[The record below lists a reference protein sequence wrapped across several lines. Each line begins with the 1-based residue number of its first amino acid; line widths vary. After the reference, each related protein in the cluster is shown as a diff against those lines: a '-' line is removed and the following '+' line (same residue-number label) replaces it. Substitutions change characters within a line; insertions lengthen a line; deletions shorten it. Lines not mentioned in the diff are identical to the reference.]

1 METATVANAQGI
13 ESLTASKA
21 WKALQ
26 THHEQIGATHLRD
39 LFATDPGR
47 GERLTVEAAG
57 LFVDYSKNRITDET
71 VKLLIELA
79 RESGLES
86 KIEAMFR
93 GD

>member
-39 LFATDPGR
+39 LFATDP
-47 GERLTVEAAG
+47 AA
-57 LFVDYSKNRITDET
+57 
-71 VKLLIELA
+71 A
-79 RESGLES
+79 SG
-86 KIEAMFR
+86 
-93 GD
+93 